1 MHGRRLML
9 TAAVALALSGMA
21 TSAQAQGW
29 GGYTGAY
36 TERQVSAYG
45 CSAFGTKK
53 WCTPSFWTF
62 RLYDVNPGDLLYAYV
77 LPGVCKES
85 NGGPLTPPPGYA
97 GTNQNCWGGL
107 SIPGAPGWAHVHWSF
122 QVRTTRGT
130 WSFCDFQ
137 SNCAPTPP
145 LLGQIQQIRGAY
157 LVSKG
162 DDIQHWDYTYS
173 VTPEPVTMALLGTG
187 LFGVGGAAWRRRR
200 KEGARPAA

>member
-9 TAAVALALSGMA
+9 MAAGALALCG
-21 TSAQAQGW
+21 SAPSTQAQGW

-45 CSAFGTKK
+45 CSAFGTQK

-62 RLYDVNPGDLLYAYV
+62 RLYDTNPGDLLYAYV
-77 LPGVCKES
+77 LPGVCRET
-85 NGGPLTPPPGYA
+85 NGGPVSAPPGYS

-107 SIPGAPGWAHVHWSF
+107 SIPGAPGWAHVHWAF
-122 QVRTTRGT
+122 QVSTTHGT
-130 WSFCDFQ
+130 WAFCDFQ
-137 SNCAPTPP
+137 TNCAPTPP
-145 LLGQIQQIRGAY
+145 LLGQIKQITGAY
-157 LVSKG
+157 LVSNG

-200 KEGARPAA
+200 KEGAGPVA